1 MTTFNSLAFSE
12 FPHLSTQ
19 RLNIRP
25 ILASDAPALF
35 EMQSDALI
43 FKYIAKAPQNSIEQ
57 TEKMIAYIDEAYQKQ
72 EMLCWSATLKDSN
85 TIIGTCGF
93 NRFEKENRRAEIG
106 GSLSPKYWGG
116 GVALEAV
123 YAILEYGF
131 SGLNLH
137 TIEAKIDSRN
147 RSARYLLECLGF
159 TKEAHFK
166 DRFCFE
172 DKFYDLEVWTLFD
185 GALRKR
191 TRHDK

>member
-1 MTTFNSLAFSE
+1 MKEFNPSAFTE
-12 FPHLSTQ
+12 FPYIETK
-19 RLNIRP
+19 RLNLRP
-25 ILASDAPALF
+25 ILPTDAPALF
-35 EMQSDALI
+35 DMQSDALI
-43 FKYIAKAPQNSIEQ
+43 FKYIAKVPQNDIEQ
-57 TEKMIAYIDEAYQKQ
+57 TEKMIAYIDDAYHKE
-72 EMLCWSATLKDSN
+72 EMLCWSATIKDSD

-93 NRFEKENRRAEIG
+93 NRFEKENVRAEIG

-159 TKEAHFK
+159 EKEAHFK
-166 DRFCFE
+166 DRFCYE
-172 DKFYDLEVWTLFD
+172 GEFYDLEVWTLFD
-185 GALRKR
+185 GQLKKR
-191 TRHDK
+191 TRHDR